1 MLEITIKSRQFL
13 YLTKWENKPISNE
26 TNTNNY
32 IKREEDRYTIYKLI
46 KVDSR
51 NITEHNII
59 KIIVIVKIVHF
70 IITIKRSVTLQ
81 EWQAGN

>member
-26 TNTNNY
+26 TNTDNY
-32 IKREEDRYTIYKLI
+32 IKWEKDRYTIFELI

-59 KIIVIVKIVHF
+59 KIIVIVKIGHF